1 MTTLAQSIV
10 AAIADDPVA
19 LAELRT
25 AIGVTSPTTSDT
37 APLAYTVASL
47 ADDLDVSTKTVRG
60 AIHRG
65 ELEAV
70 KRGSRWLISAEAVR
84 AWTDGERKPTAR
96 LRRTEGVKRSCV
108 RGPSLRTVL
117 CDLPSNDHPHTSKQ
131 GG

>member
-25 AIGVTSPTTSDT
+25 AIGVASPTTLGT

-47 ADDLDVSTKTVRG
+47 AKDLAVSTKTVRS

-65 ELEAV
+65 ELGAV
-70 KRGSRWLISAEAVR
+70 KRGSRWFISAEAVR
-84 AWTDGERKPTAR
+84 AWTGRECQPTAR
-96 LRRTEGVKRSCV
+96 LRRAEGVKHYRV
-108 RGPSLRTVL
+108 VGPSLRAVL
-117 CDLPSNDHPHTSKQ
+117 CDLPATDHPHNGKK